1 MPRKSRKS
9 KAPKV
14 PAAASRLKRSPEHRT
29 PPDETFQPVQGEDEP
44 AIEIEDFHPV
54 EAHDVPGESGAE
66 LEPPATGV
74 LHDDESPLRFD
85 EDQEPR
91 DNDSGSALVAT
102 DSLSRYLAEIR
113 RFPILSREEETEI
126 ARRYTKTHDRED
138 AYRLVTANLRLV
150 VKIAY
155 EFARASK
162 NVLDLI
168 QEGNVGLM
176 EAVKKFDPSR
186 GIRFPSYAVWWIRA
200 YIYRFLLN
208 NWRLVKIGTTQA
220 QRKLFFNLRKET
232 ERLEAEGFKP
242 QPLLLAQRMGV
253 KESEVREMQE
263 RMAQSEI
270 SLDQPLGANED
281 TNLLEMLPDEGS
293 PEHSAADN
301 EFREFA
307 REKVQKFA
315 AQLKDKELEIFNAR
329 LLTDDPMTL
338 QEIGERYGISRER
351 VRQIETRLKKRLKE
365 FLKAEA
371 SDIED
376 AGAS

>member
-1 MPRKSRKS
+1 MPHKSRKS
-9 KAPKV
+9 KAPKA
-14 PAAASRLKRSPEHRT
+14 PARPTRRKRSAT
-29 PPDETFQPVQGEDEP
+29 QQIPPAEVVEPFGVDDEP

-54 EAHDVPGESGAE
+54 GPRDDDSGGSGDFE
-66 LEPPATGV
+66 PATAGA
-74 LHDDESPLRFD
+74 LSGEETPARFD
-85 EDQEPR
+85 NEQARRDEDT
-91 DNDSGSALVAT
+91 SSALVAT

-113 RFPILSREEETEI
+113 RLPILSREEETEI
-126 ARRYTKTHDRED
+126 ARRYAKTHDRED

-270 SLDQPLGANED
+270 SLDQPLGVNED
-281 TNLLEMLPDEGS
+281 TTLLEMLPDEGG
-293 PEHSAADN
+293 PEESTADN

-307 REKVQKFA
+307 REKVAKFA
-315 AQLKDKELEIFNAR
+315 AQLKDKELEIFNSR

-351 VRQIETRLKKRLKE
+351 VRQIETRLKRRLKE